1 MNKNYDKDEIKDIIE
16 KTIETI
22 EKEITSK
29 KNSKDLFDLNK
40 IFMFLKDL
48 FDLFN
53 VYYTLDIF
61 SCCKIIINKY
71 IPILNFVIKID
82 KDLARLNEYSN
93 ILKES
98 YRKGARISLE
108 HFMIYYD
115 WDSKDKFYENRVDI
129 LEGFVY
135 YLNSMAYTRKVKLL
149 IVNMPSGWGKTRTV
163 KMYEAWRLGV
173 DPTGTFLSLARSD
186 RLLKQGSS
194 SVMEIIK
201 SEQYRE
207 IFTKLDYTKDK
218 DLFLKDS
225 VEDWKL
231 KYCKLGASYITGTR
245 DGGITGLRC
254 NFSTHIDDMY
264 DDEYEAQS
272 KELNDR
278 VFTKYEMVWTERT
291 TKGIEPQI
299 IITMTKWGIDDLV
312 TRIINNARAKHKF
325 KKHKKFPY
333 TEVSEDGS
341 VVIITIP
348 ALNEYDKSTCPNL
361 NTTEYLLDKRNKIST
376 ASWLTNFQQQATP
389 QEGLEFDWDKLTT
402 YDTIPIREDS
412 YCKASLDPPRKGK
425 DYLSMPIF
433 NRIGDKHVLVDIL
446 LIQKTPKECIDE
458 IIDKIIDNKI
468 IFLTLENNT
477 DTSLGA
483 YIKEKLY
490 QREYNPNLITINEH
504 FSTKNKEMRI
514 NGVKD
519 TIKDNIIFPCKS
531 LYGINTQMGKAMDML
546 TRYSFLFP
554 NKYDDFPDS
563 LGMYAED
570 VILGNAVIQKAK
582 ATKRYF

>member
-40 IFMFLKDL
+40 IFLFLKDL

-71 IPILNFVIKID
+71 IPILNFIIKID
-82 KDLARLNEYSN
+82 KDLTRLNEYSN

-186 RLLKQGSS
+186 RLLKQGSL

-278 VFTKYEMVWTERT
+278 VFNKYEMVWTERT

-312 TRIINNARAKHKF
+312 TRIINNAREKHKF

-446 LIQKTPKECIDE
+446 FIQKTPKECIDE